1 MKFFILLSL
10 ENLKC
15 NIFMDQQIIVVL
27 SDFILKEHASN
38 FLNFANGT
46 LQRQSV
52 DVLSFDFSIC
62 LYIIVQGGEISTK
75 VKHFY

>member
-52 DVLSFDFSIC
+52 DV
-62 LYIIVQGGEISTK
+62 
-75 VKHFY
+75 